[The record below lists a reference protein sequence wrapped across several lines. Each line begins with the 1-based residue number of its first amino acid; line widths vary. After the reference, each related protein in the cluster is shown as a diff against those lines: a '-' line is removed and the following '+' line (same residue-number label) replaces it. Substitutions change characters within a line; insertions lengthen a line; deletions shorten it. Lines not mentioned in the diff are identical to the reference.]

1 MINPISYPTV
11 NDFPPAVQEALEIK
25 GISTT
30 MSEIQN
36 SYEESKQQTDEIY
49 EQIWSS

>member
-1 MINPISYPTV
+1 MVNPISYPTV
-11 NDFPPAVQEALEIK
+11 NDFPQAVQEALEIK

-36 SYEESKQQTDEIY
+36 SHEQREQQTDEIY